1 MSDGSVSREAG
12 GRNVPFSVPAWP
24 VADPLSSEGRRR
36 RCAPC
41 NRFIRLCV
49 RWEVLD
55 YVEDLSFAI
64 QPLADDP
71 LLPGDRGGAS
81 VVVPSC
87 NHHGRKEEWLAAGSS
102 QQH

>member
-36 RCAPC
+36 RCTPC
-41 NRFIRLCV
+41 NIFIRLRGV

-55 YVEDLSFAI
+55 YV
-64 QPLADDP
+64 
-71 LLPGDRGGAS
+71 
-81 VVVPSC
+81 
-87 NHHGRKEEWLAAGSS
+87 
-102 QQH
+102 